1 MSKGVGIFGMSRQ
14 IRVILLV
21 EDSEDD
27 ADLTSRAFRKSGV
40 NCRLVRVRDG
50 RQALDYVFG
59 LGEWAGRDPNLMPVL
74 ILLDLKLPCVS
85 GLDVLRQLRQNP
97 KGQHI
102 PVVVMSCSTEEADIV
117 ASYDLGANSYIRKP
131 VDFVEFAGAVELIG
145 NYWLALNQLPAAEG
159 GLP

>member
-1 MSKGVGIFGMSRQ
+1 MSRQ

-27 ADLTSRAFRKSGV
+27 ADLTLRAFCKSGV

-50 RQALDYVFG
+50 RQALDYVFR
-59 LGEWAGRDPNLMPVL
+59 LGEWSERDPNLFPVL

-85 GLDVLRQLRQNP
+85 GLDVLRQLRESP

-102 PVVVMSCSTEEADIV
+102 PVVVMSCSTEQADIT
-117 ASYDLGANSYIRKP
+117 ASYTLGANSYIRKP

-145 NYWLALNQLPAAEG
+145 NYWLTLNQLPASEG

>member
-1 MSKGVGIFGMSRQ
+1 MSRQ
-14 IRVILLV
+14 PRVILLV

-27 ADLTSRAFRKSGV
+27 ADLTLRAFRTSGV
-40 NCRLVRVRDG
+40 DCKIVWARDG

-59 LGEWAGRDPNLMPVL
+59 LGDWAGRDASLPPTL

-85 GLDVLRQLRQNP
+85 GLEVLRQLRQSP
-97 KGQHI
+97 LGQHI
-102 PVVVMSCSTEEADIV
+102 PVVVMSCSTEQTDITT
-117 ASYDLGANSYIRKP
+117 SYNLGANSYIRKP

-145 NYWLALNQLPAAEG
+145 NYWLVLNQMPASEG